1 MNMTW
6 LRLTIQTCAE
16 QVEPLVEL
24 IEAFAAVA
32 ISLNPE
38 SAEPLFGSPE
48 ETPVYWRDTAVSAL
62 LPLETDMDILL
73 ACLRNRIG
81 TENIRGHRIELLP
94 DQEWV
99 EAHKEG
105 VTPLLFAGR
114 LLVTPSWM
122 PPAPGHPC
130 ALVLDPGLAFG
141 TGAHQ
146 TTALCLEWLAQ
157 WDCAGLTVIDYGCGS
172 GILALAAAR
181 LGADRVLAV
190 DIDTQAV
197 KATRENARRNG
208 LEARVIAGLPEE
220 LPLPRADLVMA
231 NILLNPLL
239 ELAPRISGYAKAR
252 GQLLLSGIL
261 AVQVDSC
268 LAAYARD
275 FEFRDPWYKDEWAL
289 LHGIRRAPQ
298 SD

>member
-1 MNMTW
+1 MTW
-6 LRLTIQTCAE
+6 LRLTIQTRAE
-16 QVEPLVEL
+16 RVEQLVEL
-24 IEAFAAVA
+24 LEAFAAIA

-48 ETPVYWRDTAVSAL
+48 EIPVYWQDTAVSAL

-81 TENIRGHRIELLP
+81 TENIREHRIELLP

-105 VTPLLFAGR
+105 VNPLQFAGR

-122 PPAPGHPC
+122 PPAPGHTC

-146 TTALCLEWLAQ
+146 TTALCLEWLALR
-157 WDCAGLTVIDYGCGS
+157 DCAGLTVIDYGCGS

-190 DIDTQAV
+190 DIDAQAV

-220 LPLPRADLVMA
+220 LQLPRADLVMA

-239 ELAPRISGYAKAR
+239 ELAPRISGYVKAR
-252 GQLLLSGIL
+252 GQLLISGIL

-268 LAAYARD
+268 LGAYTRD
-275 FEFRDPWYKDEWAL
+275 FDFRDPLYKDEWAL
-289 LHGIRRAPQ
+289 LHGMRRAPQ
-298 SD
+298 SG